1 MRSRYLL
8 LGVLIGVLGPAA
20 AAPLAAG
27 AGAQGA
33 TIFTVAGNGIACSTP
48 PACGDGTPATTA
60 QLSFPEGVA
69 VDANGNSYIADW
81 GDNEI
86 RKLAPD
92 GTISAVAGG
101 GTPCSSPPACGDGG
115 AATDAHLSF
124 PEGVAVDQAGNVYI
138 ADTGNSEIRK
148 VSPSGKI
155 TRFTGTGADCT
166 RPPAC
171 GDGGAATAAQLSA
184 PAGVAVD
191 SAGNVYIADTGDS
204 EIRKVSPGGKISR
217 IAGTGV
223 ACSAAPSCGDQGPAS
238 SAQLNFPG
246 GVAVDQAGNAYVAD
260 AGDNE
265 VRKISAAGTIAR
277 VAGSGKLCSAPP
289 ACGDG
294 SVALSAELS
303 GPDGVAVTSGGAVF
317 IADAGDN
324 EIRRV
329 SSAGTI
335 GTIVG
340 NASVCLRPSPCG
352 DGALASTAQLNYPDG
367 LAVDPSGNVYVADTY
382 DHQLRWLSAGG
393 ASTIQGTTGKVAV
406 SAFAADVSS
415 SAVTARY
422 ALSAPAPVTL
432 SVSSGRS
439 APVLVARSSGRSGF
453 GVLSWN
459 RRLGG
464 TPAAHGRYTLTVT
477 AIIAGHGAS
486 SKLSV
491 RLS

>member
-8 LGVLIGVLGPAA
+8 LGALIGALGPT
-20 AAPLAAG
+20 AAG
-27 AGAQGA
+27 PALARAALQRA
-33 TIFTVAGNGIACSTP
+33 TIFAVAGNGIACSTP
-48 PACGDGTPATTA
+48 PACGDGAPATTA

-69 VDANGNSYIADW
+69 VDANGNAYIADW
-81 GDNEI
+81 GDSEI

-92 GTISAVAGG
+92 GTISTVAGG
-101 GTPCSSPPACGDGG
+101 GTPCSSSPACGDGA
-115 AATDAHLSF
+115 AATDAQLSF

-148 VSPSGKI
+148 VSHGGKI
-155 TRFTGTGADCT
+155 TRFAGTGADCS

-184 PAGVAVD
+184 PAGLAVD

-204 EIRKVSPGGKISR
+204 EIRKVAPGGKISR

-223 ACSAAPSCGDQGPAS
+223 ACSAAPSCGDQGPAT

-265 VRKISAAGTIAR
+265 VRKISAAGTITR
-277 VAGSGKLCSAPP
+277 VAGSGTLCSAPP

-294 SVALSAELS
+294 GAALSAQLN
-303 GPDGVAVTSGGAVF
+303 GPDGVAVTSSGTLF

-335 GTIVG
+335 ATVAG
-340 NASVCLRPSPCG
+340 NGSACTLPSPCG
-352 DGALASTAQLNYPDG
+352 DGGLAIGAQLNYPDG
-367 LAVDPSGNVYVADTY
+367 LAVDPSGNVYIADTY

-393 ASTIQGTTGKVAV
+393 ASTLQGSTGKVAL
-406 SAFAADVSS
+406 SAFAATVAS

-422 ALSAPAPVTL
+422 ALSAPASVTL

-439 APVLVARSSGRSGF
+439 APALVARAFGRSGF
-453 GVLSWN
+453 GVLSWS

-464 TPAAHGRYTLTVT
+464 TPAPRGRYTLTLT
-477 AIIAGHGAS
+477 ATSAGHSAS

-491 RLS
+491 RLT